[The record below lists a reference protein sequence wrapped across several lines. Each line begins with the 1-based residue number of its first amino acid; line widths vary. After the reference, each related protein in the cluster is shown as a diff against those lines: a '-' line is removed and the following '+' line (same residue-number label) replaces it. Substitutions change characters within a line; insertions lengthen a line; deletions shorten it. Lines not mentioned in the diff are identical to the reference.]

1 MYELRRLWAEQLQK
15 SREEL
20 RVLKRNAKSK
30 KKEE

>member
-20 RVLKRNAKSK
+20 RALKREKKSK
-30 KKEE
+30 KKDE